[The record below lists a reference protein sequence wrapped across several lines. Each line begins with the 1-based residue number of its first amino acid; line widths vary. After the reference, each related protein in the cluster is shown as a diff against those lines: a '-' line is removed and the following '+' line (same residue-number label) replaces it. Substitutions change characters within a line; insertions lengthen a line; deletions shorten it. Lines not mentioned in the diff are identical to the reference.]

1 MWLFVGLG
9 NPGKEYEKTRHNMG
23 FACIDAFCQNRF
35 SLSVEKKGFSALYAS
50 VRFGTETV
58 LFLKPQTY
66 MNLSG
71 NSVREIVDFFKI
83 PLENVVVIYDDMDLE
98 PGKIRL
104 RSAGSS
110 GGHKGMKSVIEN
122 LGTDKI
128 KRIRIGIGRNTTEVI
143 DYVLNKPTAEQQREL
158 DGAILK
164 AGEAI
169 QEIVDRGFDRAMSR
183 YNG

>member
-110 GGHKGMKSVIEN
+110 GGHKGIPGWKAPVGSKSLAPSSVKEPA
-122 LGTDKI
+122 GAPADSTW
-128 KRIRIGIGRNTTEVI
+128 GRMERRVSVT
-143 DYVLNKPTAEQQREL
+143 P
-158 DGAILK
+158 
-164 AGEAI
+164 
-169 QEIVDRGFDRAMSR
+169 
-183 YNG
+183 

>member
-1 MWLFVGLG
+1 
-9 NPGKEYEKTRHNMG
+9 
-23 FACIDAFCQNRF
+23 
-35 SLSVEKKGFSALYAS
+35 
-50 VRFGTETV
+50 
-58 LFLKPQTY
+58 